1 MADFTKYNKQ
11 AERLD
16 WFKNDMPI
24 VPISD
29 LIDKRFTIK
38 NYGFINTKN
47 GRTCVAEFNELPG
60 RVVFMT
66 SIIAEIFE
74 KLDADGV
81 HEQACD
87 GDTAVTFISRKSGNG
102 REYFNMVFVK

>member
-1 MADFTKYNKQ
+1 MADLTRYNKQ
-11 AERLD
+11 TERLE

-24 VPISD
+24 INICD
-29 LIDKRFTIK
+29 IIGMRFTIK

-60 RVVFMT
+60 YVVFMT
-66 SIIAEIFE
+66 QIIAEIFE
-74 KLDADGV
+74 KLDDDGV

-87 GDTAVTFISRKSGNG
+87 GETAVTFISRKSGKG